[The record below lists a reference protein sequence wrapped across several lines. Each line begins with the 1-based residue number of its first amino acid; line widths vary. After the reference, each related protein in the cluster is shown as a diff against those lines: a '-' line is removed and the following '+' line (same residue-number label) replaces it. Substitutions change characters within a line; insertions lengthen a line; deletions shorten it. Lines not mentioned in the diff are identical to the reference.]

1 MLIATDNELVRTDTG
16 HDEHIEK
23 RTHLQPESSC
33 DSSDPL
39 NFSLWRKTAILLL
52 MSLYAF
58 ISTGSSAILGS
69 TYPVLTTAF
78 ATFDR
83 SGQSTG
89 IVPFSDLTQLT
100 AVNNVMLGAANI
112 WRVPLGN
119 VYGRRPII
127 LVNLALLAGFSFWC
141 GKAET
146 FHSLIVARVLQGIG
160 GAAADTLAPDVVGRV
175 FFLHQR
181 GRAMAIYTIFLASG
195 SLVGGLVGGYVTSS
209 LSWRWTMFLPGIASV
224 ILFIMTFLLM
234 PKTLFDRTRALE
246 HAADSRSNSELG
258 ADKRPNERSEHIE
271 TVQVRHTRTYK
282 SSSSVQCMS
291 FMQPRPGLLK
301 QFLVP
306 YLTLRLPGTLMV
318 MLHYA
323 GLVGLTVTIS
333 VVAPNILAAPP
344 CLWGA
349 SVGLIN
355 IGGLVGTVL
364 GAAYTYLTTD
374 WLVKRI
380 AKKETRGRT
389 EPKDRLVLMWPA
401 IFMATGGAIVFGLCA
416 RASVGSKGWTGIEF
430 GTVQHSFFYAHVNSY
445 VLTFRRAWL
454 RSA

>member
-112 WRVPLGN
+112 WWVPLGN

-181 GRAMAIYTIFLASG
+181 GRAMAIYTIFFGFGLTCRRLG
-195 SLVGGLVGGYVTSS
+195 RRLRHVFLVMALDNVPSRHS
-209 LSWRWTMFLPGIASV
+209 LSDPVYHDVLAY
-224 ILFIMTFLLM
+224 
-234 PKTLFDRTRALE
+234 AQ
-246 HAADSRSNSELG
+246 N
-258 ADKRPNERSEHIE
+258 
-271 TVQVRHTRTYK
+271 
-282 SSSSVQCMS
+282 
-291 FMQPRPGLLK
+291 
-301 QFLVP
+301 
-306 YLTLRLPGTLMV
+306 TLR
-318 MLHYA
+318 
-323 GLVGLTVTIS
+323 S
-333 VVAPNILAAPP
+333 
-344 CLWGA
+344 
-349 SVGLIN
+349 
-355 IGGLVGTVL
+355 
-364 GAAYTYLTTD
+364 
-374 WLVKRI
+374 
-380 AKKETRGRT
+380 
-389 EPKDRLVLMWPA
+389 
-401 IFMATGGAIVFGLCA
+401 
-416 RASVGSKGWTGIEF
+416 
-430 GTVQHSFFYAHVNSY
+430 
-445 VLTFRRAWL
+445 
-454 RSA
+454 